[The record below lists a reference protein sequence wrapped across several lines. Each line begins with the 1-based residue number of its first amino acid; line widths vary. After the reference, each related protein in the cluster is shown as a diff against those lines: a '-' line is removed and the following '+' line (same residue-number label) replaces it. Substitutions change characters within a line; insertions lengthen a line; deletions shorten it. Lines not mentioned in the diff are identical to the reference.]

1 MTARTPTLLT
11 MAVAALAGV
20 APHAA
25 SVTAAARCS
34 APGPGY
40 YAFELVTT
48 RNLPGTGLA
57 KGIVEVS
64 FSPASPFAV
73 SLAADGS
80 YAYEL
85 SVALDRT
92 RTPAHGTLV
101 AWVTTPDLAS
111 VERLGPLDEDQRVS
125 GRVTWNK
132 FLVVITLESSDDP
145 KAERWRGPVA
155 FRGMSRSG
163 MMHTMVGHGAFQQEN
178 CAAYGY

>member
-1 MTARTPTLLT
+1 MRLTL
-11 MAVAALAGV
+11 AVATLAGV
-20 APHAA
+20 AASAASAPHAA
-25 SVTAAARCS
+25 SATAAARCS

-48 RNLPGTGLA
+48 RNVPGTGLA
-57 KGIVEVS
+57 KGTVEVS

-80 YAYEL
+80 YAYDL
-85 SVALDRT
+85 SVMLERT

-111 VERLGPLDEDQRVS
+111 VERLGPLDEGQRVS

-132 FLVVITLESSDDP
+132 FLVVITLESDDQY
-145 KAERWRGPVA
+145 AERWRGPVA